1 MTQEALEREFPYR
14 YETHCHCCWCS
25 ACAMSEPQEM
35 AQAYRDRGYAGMVL
49 TDHFLLGNTAVD
61 RRLPWEE
68 KVQRYWEAYLAA
80 KTWGDAH
87 GFSVF
92 FGLEHQYGGGKEV
105 LTYGVDLEFL
115 LSHRDLH
122 LLPLSEYAAHI
133 NRCYEDIG
141 VTESEL
147 QQFTNRTVYDA
158 TLWIAAK
165 DSRTGAVAATGIA
178 DLDRE
183 IREGILEW
191 IQVSPEYR
199 GCGLGR
205 WLVCEL
211 LRRMQGR
218 ADFAT
223 VSGRCGNP
231 TNPEQLYRA
240 CGFTGRDVWHIL
252 TPV

>member
-1 MTQEALEREFPYR
+1 M
-14 YETHCHCCWCS
+14 
-25 ACAMSEPQEM
+25 
-35 AQAYRDRGYAGMVL
+35 L
-49 TDHFLLGNTAVD
+49 TKQV
-61 RRLPWEE
+61 
-68 KVQRYWEAYLAA
+68 YLADPCRA
-80 KTWGDAH
+80 SSLPYWKACRIVPPPGIVLIHEEDFTPANYPDCQDEPYFRLRHNLKAVPAPQLPE
-87 GFSVF
+87 GFSPCA
-92 FGLEHQYGGGKEV
+92 
-105 LTYGVDLEFL
+105 
-115 LSHRDLH
+115 LS
-122 LLPLSEYAAHI
+122 LSEYASHI
-133 NRCYEDIG
+133 SRCYEDIG

-147 QQFTNRTVYDA
+147 RQFTDRTVYDA

-231 TNPEQLYRA
+231 TNPEQLYRV

>member
-1 MTQEALEREFPYR
+1 MHEENFA
-14 YETHCHCCWCS
+14 S
-25 ACAMSEPQEM
+25 ANYPD
-35 AQAYRDRGYAGMVL
+35 YRDEPYFRL
-49 TDHFLLGNTAVD
+49 RHNLKAVPAPQ
-61 RRLPWEE
+61 LP
-68 KVQRYWEAYLAA
+68 
-80 KTWGDAH
+80 D
-87 GFSVF
+87 GFS
-92 FGLEHQYGGGKEV
+92 GCA
-105 LTYGVDLEFL
+105 
-115 LSHRDLH
+115 LS
-122 LLPLSEYAAHI
+122 LSEYASHI

-147 QQFTNRTVYDA
+147 RQFTDRPVYDA

-183 IREGILEW
+183 IKEGILEW

-199 GCGLGR
+199 GRGLGR

-211 LRRMQGR
+211 LRRTQGR

-231 TNPEQLYRA
+231 TNPEQLYRV

>member
-1 MTQEALEREFPYR
+1 M
-14 YETHCHCCWCS
+14 
-25 ACAMSEPQEM
+25 
-35 AQAYRDRGYAGMVL
+35 
-49 TDHFLLGNTAVD
+49 
-61 RRLPWEE
+61 
-68 KVQRYWEAYLAA
+68 
-80 KTWGDAH
+80 
-87 GFSVF
+87 
-92 FGLEHQYGGGKEV
+92 
-105 LTYGVDLEFL
+105 
-115 LSHRDLH
+115 
-122 LLPLSEYAAHI
+122 
-133 NRCYEDIG
+133 
-141 VTESEL
+141 TESEL
-147 QQFTNRTVYDA
+147 RQFTDRTVYDA

-183 IREGILEW
+183 IRECILEW

-231 TNPEQLYRA
+231 TNPEQLYRV

>member
-1 MTQEALEREFPYR
+1 M
-14 YETHCHCCWCS
+14 
-25 ACAMSEPQEM
+25 
-35 AQAYRDRGYAGMVL
+35 
-49 TDHFLLGNTAVD
+49 
-61 RRLPWEE
+61 
-68 KVQRYWEAYLAA
+68 
-80 KTWGDAH
+80 
-87 GFSVF
+87 
-92 FGLEHQYGGGKEV
+92 
-105 LTYGVDLEFL
+105 
-115 LSHRDLH
+115 
-122 LLPLSEYAAHI
+122 
-133 NRCYEDIG
+133 
-141 VTESEL
+141 TESEL

-218 ADFAT
+218 QISPPYPAGAAIPLT
-223 VSGRCGNP
+223 RSS
-231 TNPEQLYRA
+231 
-240 CGFTGRDVWHIL
+240 FTG
-252 TPV
+252 PVVLQAVMYGTS

>member
-1 MTQEALEREFPYR
+1 M
-14 YETHCHCCWCS
+14 
-25 ACAMSEPQEM
+25 
-35 AQAYRDRGYAGMVL
+35 L
-49 TDHFLLGNTAVD
+49 T
-61 RRLPWEE
+61 
-68 KVQRYWEAYLAA
+68 KQAYLADPCRA
-80 KTWGDAH
+80 SSLPYWKACRIAPPPGTVLIHEEDFTPANYPDCQDKPYFRLRH
-87 GFSVF
+87 NLKATPAPQLPEGFSPCA
-92 FGLEHQYGGGKEV
+92 
-105 LTYGVDLEFL
+105 
-115 LSHRDLH
+115 LS
-122 LLPLSEYAAHI
+122 LPEYTAHI
-133 NRCYEDIG
+133 SRCYEDIG

-147 QQFTNRTVYDA
+147 RQFTDRTVYDA

>member
-1 MTQEALEREFPYR
+1 M
-14 YETHCHCCWCS
+14 
-25 ACAMSEPQEM
+25 
-35 AQAYRDRGYAGMVL
+35 L
-49 TDHFLLGNTAVD
+49 T
-61 RRLPWEE
+61 
-68 KVQRYWEAYLAA
+68 KQAYLADPCRVSSLPYWKA
-80 KTWGDAH
+80 CRIVPPPGIVLVHEENFASANYPDYRDEPYFRLRHNLKAVPAPQLPE
-87 GFSVF
+87 GFSPCA
-92 FGLEHQYGGGKEV
+92 
-105 LTYGVDLEFL
+105 
-115 LSHRDLH
+115 LS
-122 LLPLSEYAAHI
+122 LPEYTAHI
-133 NRCYEDIG
+133 NRCYQDIG

-240 CGFTGRDVWHIL
+240 CGFTGCDVWHIL

>member
-1 MTQEALEREFPYR
+1 M
-14 YETHCHCCWCS
+14 
-25 ACAMSEPQEM
+25 
-35 AQAYRDRGYAGMVL
+35 L
-49 TDHFLLGNTAVD
+49 T
-61 RRLPWEE
+61 
-68 KVQRYWEAYLAA
+68 KQAYLADPCRVSSLPYWKA
-80 KTWGDAH
+80 CRIVPPPGIVLVHEENFASANYPDYRDEPYFRLRHNLKAVPAPQLPD
-87 GFSVF
+87 GFS
-92 FGLEHQYGGGKEV
+92 GCA
-105 LTYGVDLEFL
+105 
-115 LSHRDLH
+115 LS
-122 LLPLSEYAAHI
+122 LSEYASHI

-147 QQFTNRTVYDA
+147 RQFTDWPVYDA

-183 IREGILEW
+183 IKEGILEW

-199 GCGLGR
+199 GRGLGR

-211 LRRMQGR
+211 LRRTQGR

-240 CGFTGRDVWHIL
+240 CGFTGCDVWHIL